1 MKKAILF
8 DMDGV
13 LLDTEPV
20 YAEGLQAALNEN
32 GISVPLRELYS
43 LAGLE
48 VGEKIEAVAHARGI
62 LPDTEKIVREYR
74 AAQQIRL
81 RDFSQLLK
89 PGAKE
94 LLQTLRSR
102 GCRLAL
108 CSNSTASRI
117 AAVFRDT
124 GLGDFFDIVIQGDQ
138 VRRRKPD
145 PEIYRLAIQE
155 LSISA
160 ESCAAVEDSVFG
172 IRAAKAAGLQTIAVL
187 DSRFPYINGS
197 ADRTVRSLR
206 QVADELEAL
215 I

>member
-32 GISVPLRELYS
+32 GISIPLRELYA

-48 VGEKIEAVAHARGI
+48 VGKKIEAVAHARGI
-62 LPDTEKIVREYR
+62 LPDTAKIVREYR

-102 GCRLAL
+102 GCRLTL

-138 VRRRKPD
+138 VRHRKPD
-145 PEIYRLAIQE
+145 PEIYRLAMRE
-155 LSISA
+155 LCLPA
-160 ESCAAVEDSVFG
+160 EACAAVEDSVFG

-187 DSRFPYINGS
+187 DPRFPYINGS

>member
-1 MKKAILF
+1 MKKAVLF

-20 YAEGLQAALNEN
+20 YAECLQTALSKN
-32 GISVPLRELYS
+32 GIPIPLQELYT

-48 VGEKIEAVAHARGI
+48 VSEKIEAVAHARGI
-62 LPDTEKIVREYR
+62 LPDTKKIVREYR

-81 RDFSQLLK
+81 RDFSPLLK
-89 PGAKE
+89 PDAKE

-102 GCRLAL
+102 GYRLAL
-108 CSNSTASRI
+108 CTNSTAARV

-124 GLGDFFDIVIQGDQ
+124 GLGQFFSTVIQADQ
-138 VRRRKPD
+138 VTRRKPD
-145 PEIYRLAIQE
+145 PEIYQ
-155 LSISA
+155 SA
-160 ESCAAVEDSVFG
+160 MRDLGLPAEACAAVEDSVFG

-197 ADRTVRSLR
+197 ADRTVQSLR
-206 QVADELEAL
+206 QVTNELETFL
-215 I
+215 